1 MGRADT
7 RSAATGQNMNVAALC
22 AGYGGLELGLGLTGV
37 DVTLTWY
44 AETDPHASAVMAAH
58 HPHAPNLGDLTAIT
72 DPPPVDIVTA
82 GFPCQPV
89 SQAGKRKGIHD
100 ERWLID
106 DVCKIGRRTGADR
119 LILENVAG
127 LLSANNG
134 DAMARVV
141 SALAENGFHAR
152 WTCVR
157 ASDIGA
163 PHQRLRW
170 FCIAYPTSS
179 GRHWRQERYE
189 PHMER
194 EHRLPA
200 QRSQSD
206 RLTTRSLSSHADAG
220 GVGWAE
226 RTGPGESGQGRV
238 GRNGP
243 HDNGGTIAA
252 DAESAKRRDTQPEL
266 LGASVGPATESGKR
280 HRSSTPDAKRFGPYA
295 DAIERWEPIV
305 GRAAPDPTDNR
316 RRLNPRF
323 VEWMMG
329 LPDGWVT
336 DVIPNRSPA
345 LKILGNGVVPQQAAY
360 ALTLLEQM

>member
-1 MGRADT
+1 MGWQDT

-22 AGYGGLELGLGLTGV
+22 AGYGGLELGLGLIGV
-37 DVTLTWY
+37 DVNLTWY
-44 AETDPHASAVMAAH
+44 AETDPHASTVMAAH

-89 SQAGKRKGIHD
+89 SNAGKRKGIHD

-127 LLSANNG
+127 LLTANDG

-141 SALAENGFHAR
+141 SSLAENGFDAR
-152 WTCVR
+152 WTCAR
-157 ASDIGA
+157 ASDVGA

-170 FCIAYPTSS
+170 FCVARNTTLGHEPESTIPSQREAKQGPHRGSDSNIADTSS
-179 GRHWRQERYE
+179 
-189 PHMER
+189 
-194 EHRLPA
+194 
-200 QRSQSD
+200 
-206 RLTTRSLSSHADAG
+206 
-220 GVGWAE
+220 VGWAE
-226 RTGPGESGQGRV
+226 RTGPGKSGQGRV
-238 GRNGP
+238 GRDGP
-243 HDNGGTIAA
+243 HDHGGTIVA
-252 DAESAKRRDTQPEL
+252 DAQGAERGDTQPEL